1 MQKNAPTC
9 GKVVGK
15 SLELGLLW
23 QRLRQP
29 LPLLDVV
36 QDGLQFSVDRFFV
49 APDFGQHIFRLVP
62 STSLH
67 QPHVRL
73 RQEEGYFI
81 HRGSINQLQYLTANN
96 VCLREK

>member
-1 MQKNAPTC
+1 MAIKIQKNAPTC

-36 QDGLQFSVDRFFV
+36 QDGLQFRVDGFFV
-49 APDFGQHIFRLVP
+49 APDFGQNFFRLLP
-62 STSLH
+62 STYLH

-73 RQEEGYFI
+73 RQEKGCFVHTESQ
-81 HRGSINQLQYLTANN
+81 SINCNI
-96 VCLREK
+96 

>member
-1 MQKNAPTC
+1 MAIKIQKNAPTC

-36 QDGLQFSVDRFFV
+36 QDGLQFRVDGFFV
-49 APDFGQHIFRLVP
+49 APDFGQNFFRLLP
-62 STSLH
+62 STYLH

-73 RQEEGYFI
+73 RQEEGCFV
-81 HRGSINQLQYLTANN
+81 HTESQPINCNI
-96 VCLREK
+96 